1 MQTLSQ
7 IPIVLWRLA
16 KATLKSALLG
26 IAIPVG
32 ISAAALAAIILLL
45 SLATGLPWGMA
56 AQRVLAGLQFPDLPL
71 FSLPAAIPLT
81 FAALAAVSHWLL
93 AWHQLL
99 STPGGRNW
107 LLPAQRRLAL
117 LCRLAA
123 QLLPAAVQLAA
134 PRQAMPA
141 AALSPTHPHRT
152 VVCTAADLSG
162 AAPQLN

>member
-1 MQTLSQ
+1 MQTLSP
-7 IPIVLWRLA
+7 IPANLWRLA
-16 KATLKSALLG
+16 ASTLKSALIG
-26 IAIPVG
+26 VAIPVG
-32 ISAAALAAIILLL
+32 ISVAALTAIILLL
-45 SLATGLPWGMA
+45 SLAAGLPLGMA
-56 AQRVLAGLQFPDLPL
+56 AQRVLAGLQLPDLTL

-99 STPGGRNW
+99 STPGGRDW

-123 QLLPAAVQLAA
+123 RLLPVAAQLAS
-134 PRQAMPA
+134 PRRAMPA
-141 AALSPTHPHRT
+141 ATRSLAHPHRT